1 MFLALAVLHIP
12 YQPFKVFS
20 VVAIN
25 VINRFFYTVSL
36 NILYF
41 FVFYFGIYASLLTQV
56 NCLFD

>member
-20 VVAIN
+20 AAAIN
-25 VINRFFYTVSL
+25 AIYRIFYTVSL
-36 NILYF
+36 KFLYF